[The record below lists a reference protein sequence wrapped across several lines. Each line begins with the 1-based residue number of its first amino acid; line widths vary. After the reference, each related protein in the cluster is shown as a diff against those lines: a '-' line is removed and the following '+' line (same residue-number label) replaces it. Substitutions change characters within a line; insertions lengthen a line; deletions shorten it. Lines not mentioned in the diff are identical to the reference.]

1 MAPKPKIEPH
11 GLDVGVTFIIA
22 PPNSVGGWWAAGE
35 RQGKRPGGLEPGKH
49 EMGAVWRQNLKPS
62 RMGSVSV
69 GPEVQPQLT
78 VAWGFKCGRVVIG
91 RPGGPRTR
99 DARGGVGLARETEI
113 RAVRTRYGWDLEYNP
128 S

>member
-1 MAPKPKIEPH
+1 
-11 GLDVGVTFIIA
+11 
-22 PPNSVGGWWAAGE
+22 
-35 RQGKRPGGLEPGKH
+35 
-49 EMGAVWRQNLKPS
+49 MGAVWRQNLKPS

-69 GPEVQPQLT
+69 GPEVQPQLM
-78 VAWGFKCGRVVIG
+78 VAWGCKCGRGVIG

-113 RAVRTRYGWDLEYNP
+113 RAVQTRYEWDLEYNP